1 MQNAESI
8 LVIIVSATLTLFLLL
23 AIFVLI
29 LIAQLV
35 RSVKRIVERAEQV
48 VETAGEAADML
59 RNASGPL
66 ALFKVVRNMVN
77 AVENGKH
84 KRRD

>member
-8 LVIIVSATLTLFLLL
+8 LVIIVSAILALFLLV
-23 AIFVLI
+23 AIVVLVM
-29 LIAQLV
+29 IARLV
-35 RSVKRIVERAEQV
+35 QTLRHIIEEAEKV

-66 ALFKVVRNMVN
+66 ALFKVIRNVMK
-77 AVENGKH
+77 AVDKAR
-84 KRRD
+84 K